1 MISVWRRRHWIPPW
15 ALGLGQL
22 AHVLSWVMLLAIAT
36 QRPFAL
42 GLAALGWL
50 HVVVLGWFT
59 LTALAVLVHVI
70 PTFTDVSWRG
80 EGVARAALAV
90 YAAGVAA
97 LVAAFWIG
105 SVGALPWAAMLV
117 AAGLVAYL
125 VPATTTLIAAFGG
138 PRREAAIARALLI
151 TLTALLITALLG
163 IVLTLALGGRV
174 TGSWLAHAAPIHG
187 SIGIIGW
194 LTTLI
199 MGVSTR
205 TVRPITGVGFR
216 LPATHI
222 AIGAL
227 EVFGLL
233 GIVVGLALSL
243 PPVAWAGAIAVLAG
257 ALVYAGDVAD
267 VLRRATVPHR
277 PPQAFVGAAAVWL
290 IVGLVMAMDELIG
303 APWGAAA
310 VYVLAIGWLGQMV
323 NAHLHHI
330 GVRLLATV
338 VLGDDD
344 ETEPSALLTSPL
356 SWTTLVLFQV
366 AVAAGGAALVLGRP
380 ELLAGAAGA
389 GLAGWCAMVGNF
401 ARASAVACRSAR
413 LPGTA

>member
-1 MISVWRRRHWIPPW
+1 MTTAWMRRHWIPPW

-22 AHVLSWVMLLAIAT
+22 AHVLSWVMLLAIAA

-42 GLAALGWL
+42 GFAALGWL

-70 PTFTDVSWRG
+70 PTFTDLSWRG
-80 EGVARAALAV
+80 EGVARAALVV

-97 LVAAFWIG
+97 LVTAFWIG
-105 SVGALPWAAMLV
+105 SVGALPWAGTVV
-117 AAGLVAYL
+117 AVGLVAYL

-151 TLTALLITALLG
+151 TLTSLLVTALLG
-163 IVLTLALGGRV
+163 IALTLALGGRV
-174 TGSWLAHAAPIHG
+174 SGTWLAYAAPIHG
-187 SIGIIGW
+187 SFGIIGW
-194 LTTLI
+194 LTPLI

-216 LPATHI
+216 LPATHM

-227 EVFGLL
+227 ELFGLL
-233 GIVVGLALSL
+233 GIVAGLALPL
-243 PPVAWAGAIAVLAG
+243 PPVTWAGAIAVLGG
-257 ALVYAGDVAD
+257 ALLYAGDVAD
-267 VLRRATVPHR
+267 VLRRATVTHR

-290 IVGLVMAMDELIG
+290 VVGLVLAMDELIG

-310 VYVLAIGWLGQMV
+310 VYVLVIGWLGQMV

-344 ETEPSALLTSPL
+344 ETEPSALLTAPL
-356 SWTTLVLFQV
+356 SWTTFVLFQV
-366 AVAAGGAALVLGRP
+366 AVAAGGAALVLGMP
-380 ELLAGAAGA
+380 GLLAGAAGA
-389 GLAGWCAMVGNF
+389 GLASCCAMAGNF
-401 ARASAVACRSAR
+401 GHAAARANALASK
-413 LPGTA
+413 